1 LHEDHHGGGG
11 YSMPQQAHESLPHK
25 GGAGEAHTGI
35 NRTSNLLIQ
44 EEDPKRNNIELN
56 FGLEE
61 PIVLL

>member
-1 LHEDHHGGGG
+1 
-11 YSMPQQAHESLPHK
+11 MPQQAHESLPHK